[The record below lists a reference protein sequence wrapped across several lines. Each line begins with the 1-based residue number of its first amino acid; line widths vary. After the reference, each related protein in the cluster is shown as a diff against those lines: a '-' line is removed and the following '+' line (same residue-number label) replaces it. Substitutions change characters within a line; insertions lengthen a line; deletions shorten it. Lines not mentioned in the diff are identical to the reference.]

1 MKVAGGTVHPPPI
14 PPTPP
19 YQHWTAVS
27 ICMCPLPDSDYRMG
41 RDVWL
46 HIAGVGYPGL
56 VLAWLLPVLALL
68 GLTCSVQVDGF
79 HRGFRA

>member
-1 MKVAGGTVHPPPI
+1 MF
-14 PPTPP
+14 
-19 YQHWTAVS
+19 
-27 ICMCPLPDSDYRMG
+27 ICMGPLPDSDYRMG

-68 GLTCSVQVDGF
+68 GLTWIVHWDGF
-79 HRGFRA
+79 HRGFRAWATISSPTGSFYTALRMSSVAV

>member
-1 MKVAGGTVHPPPI
+1 MG
-14 PPTPP
+14 
-19 YQHWTAVS
+19 
-27 ICMCPLPDSDYRMG
+27 PLPDSDYRMG

-68 GLTCSVQVDGF
+68 GLTCIVHVDGF
-79 HRGFRA
+79 HRGFRAWATISSLTGSFYTTWRTPIRCCLDGPR